1 MSAGKVLFKTKL
13 NPNRNK
19 NPNHMLQFNFF
30 FLIFILG
37 QDETESLDT
46 AAANWPTVPAL
57 DNG

>member
-30 FLIFILG
+30 FFILG